1 MKTMKKLTTLLAL
14 LLLSSAIAGAQDLIT
29 RKNGEEIVAKVLE
42 VGPSDVKYILFDER
56 ESGPVYVIP
65 RSDVLVIRYE
75 SGRSEVFN
83 AQYSSAPAATVVPG
97 MTYQQLKNIYNY
109 REYVPGIMDRYNI
122 GGLGVASFFI
132 TGLGECITG
141 EWGRGLMKS
150 GINFVLICSAAAF
163 FSNAT
168 VYNRYGERLDNNST
182 MTLFGSLCMA
192 GVLAVD
198 IWSIIDASRIAIVKN
213 MYYRDLQGFPLD
225 LRMYPSIS
233 YAPGANAFQAAPGLT
248 FSVRF

>member
-1 MKTMKKLTTLLAL
+1 MKKITSLLAL
-14 LLLSSAIAGAQDLIT
+14 LLLSSVVAGAQDLIT
-29 RKNGEEIVAKVLE
+29 RKNGTDIVAKVLE
-42 VGPSDVKYILFDER
+42 VGISDVKYRLYDER
-56 ESGPVYVIP
+56 DNGPVYTIP
-65 RSDVLVIRYE
+65 QDDILVIRYE
-75 SGRSEVFN
+75 SGRNEVFDN
-83 AQYSSAPAATVVPG
+83 GYSAKPAAGIVPG
-97 MTYQQLKNIYNY
+97 MSYRQLKNIYDY
-109 REYVPGIMDRYNI
+109 RAYVPSILDRYNP
-122 GGLGVASFFI
+122 GGVGVASFFI
-132 TGLGECITG
+132 TGLGECIGG